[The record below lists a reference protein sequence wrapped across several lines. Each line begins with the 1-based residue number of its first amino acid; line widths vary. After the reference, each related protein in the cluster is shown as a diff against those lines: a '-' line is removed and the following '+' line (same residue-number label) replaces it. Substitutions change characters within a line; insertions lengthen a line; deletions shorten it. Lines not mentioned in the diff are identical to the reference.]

1 MECINFQGNTVQIF
15 DLLCE
20 YMSSI
25 QISSAFTQVLNFIN
39 QTNQIIFLTG
49 KAGTGKTTLLKYIRQ
64 NTYKQLSIV
73 APTGVAAI
81 NAGGSTIHSFFQFP
95 FTPFLPVLNSTGE
108 LSHQQNLPTLKYNTQ
123 RLAIFRNLELLII
136 DEISMVR
143 SDLLDQ
149 MDLTL
154 RQTRKKWHLPFG
166 GVQILLIGDMHQL
179 SPVVQSEEWKLLSKI
194 YKSPYFFDSL
204 VIQNNPPVYIELE
217 KIYRQSDES
226 FIQLLN
232 KVRNNQLNEND
243 LENLNSHYKN
253 NISAED
259 YKNNITLTTH
269 NKKSDEINFKNL
281 NDLPNPS
288 YTYMAKVE
296 GVFSEKNYPADEK
309 LILKEGTRVMF
320 LKNNTEKNYYNG
332 KIGKVTF
339 INQDSIKVKCEED
352 KSEIEVAKETWTNVA
367 YKLDKTTKHI
377 DEEILGTFTQYPLRL
392 AWAITIHK
400 SQGLTFDRLIVD
412 AADSFSA
419 GQVYVALSRC
429 RSLNG
434 LTLSSKINRNSL
446 LNDAAVLGFSEQK
459 KDENQLTILFDAAKQ
474 NYIKTVL
481 IELFDFSE
489 LRPFRVDL
497 AAIHNLYS
505 KKIKENS
512 PGSMNAVYLKIDHLA
527 EVSQKFL
534 NQLNFLFGSSGDIQ
548 KNSDLDNRIKQA
560 SVYFETECSAL
571 YNQIKEIGITT
582 ENKEAASELNE
593 VLQLILDLLFQKEK
607 LTHVCAGGFNL
618 NEFVNQKLKLKYP
631 EFKMN
636 VYASAKNTKA
646 TSELKHPVLFRK
658 LLLLRDEICNES
670 HTPVYM
676 VAGSKT
682 LTELTN
688 FLPLNESQLLKIS
701 GFGKARVEAYGDQF
715 LKIIRDFV
723 KENNLKPDELT
734 FQTIPEKKQKK
745 EKVKKSETFN
755 PFDVKEKKPSTKEL
769 SFQLYKQGNSIKE
782 IAGKRGLTL
791 STIEN
796 HLIPFVANGEI
807 NIDELVTKQKQ
818 NLISEALQKF
828 NYEDGLN
835 PVKAKLPDDITFSE
849 IRFVMAHRLND
860 SA

>member
-1 MECINFQGNTVQIF
+1 
-15 DLLCE
+15 
-20 YMSSI
+20 MSSI

-108 LSHQQNLPTLKYNTQ
+108 LSHQQNLPTLKYNAQ

-217 KIYRQSDES
+217 KIYRQNDES

-232 KVRNNQLNEND
+232 KVRNNQLNESD
-243 LENLNSHYKN
+243 LENLNSHYKS

-296 GVFSEKNYPADEK
+296 GLFSEKNYPADEK
-309 LILKEGTRVMF
+309 LVLKQGTRVMF

-434 LTLSSKINRNSL
+434 LTLSSKINRSSL

-459 KDENQLTILFDAAKQ
+459 KDENQLTILFDTAKQ

-481 IELFDFSE
+481 VELFDFSE
-489 LRPFRVDL
+489 LRQLRVDL

-512 PGSMNAVYLKIDHLA
+512 PGSVNAVYLKIDQLA

-582 ENKEAASELNE
+582 ENKEAAGELNE
-593 VLQLILDLLFQKEK
+593 VLQLILDLLFKKEK
-607 LTHVCAGGFNL
+607 LTHFCAGGFSL

-715 LKIIRDFV
+715 LKIIKDFV
-723 KENNLKPDELT
+723 KENNLTPDELT
-734 FQTIPEKKQKK
+734 FQTLPEKKQKK

-782 IAGKRGLTL
+782 IAGQRGLTP

-818 NLISEALQKF
+818 KLISEALQKF

>member
-1 MECINFQGNTVQIF
+1 
-15 DLLCE
+15 
-20 YMSSI
+20 MSSI

-49 KAGTGKTTLLKYIRQ
+49 KAGTGKTTLLKYIRH

-108 LSHQQNLPTLKYNTQ
+108 LSHQQNLPTLKYNAQ

-179 SPVVQSEEWKLLSKI
+179 SPVVQNEEWKLLSKI

-269 NKKSDEINFKNL
+269 NKKSDEINSKNL

-296 GVFSEKNYPADEK
+296 GLFSEKNYPADEK
-309 LILKEGTRVMF
+309 LVLKQGTRVMF

-339 INQDSIKVKCEED
+339 INQDTIKVKCEED

-434 LTLSSKINRNSL
+434 LTLSSKINRSSL

-459 KDENQLTILFDAAKQ
+459 KDENQLTILFDTAKQ

-481 IELFDFSE
+481 VELFDFSE
-489 LRPFRVDL
+489 LRQLRIDL

-512 PGSMNAVYLKIDHLA
+512 PGGVNAVYLKIDQLA

-534 NQLNFLFGSSGDIQ
+534 NQLNFLFGSSGNIQ

-571 YNQIKEIGITT
+571 YNQTKEIGITT
-582 ENKEAASELNE
+582 ENKEAAGELNE
-593 VLQLILDLLFQKEK
+593 VLQLMLDLLFKKEK

-631 EFKMN
+631 EFKIN

-715 LKIIRDFV
+715 LKIIKDFV

-734 FQTIPEKKQKK
+734 FQTLPEKKQKK

-769 SFQLYKQGNSIKE
+769 SFQLFKQGNSINE
-782 IAGKRGLTL
+782 IAGKRGLTP

-818 NLISEALQKF
+818 KLISEALQKF

-849 IRFVMAHRLND
+849 IRFVMAHRLNN